1 MSLVADVL
9 SGAVRGGTSIMYA
22 GLGETVSEKAGVV
35 NLGTEGCMLVGA
47 LGGFATAYSTGSP
60 WLGVLVAAIAG
71 GLLAAIHAVLVIGRG
86 ANQFAS
92 GLTLL
97 FFALGLTSLYGAGY
111 VGKEIHALNPIAIPG
126 LSDIPFLGPIL
137 FDQDALTYLSYFTA
151 PALFLLMV
159 KTRPGLLLRTAGER
173 AEVLTVH
180 GYRISTVRYAAVIGG
195 GMLSGIGGAHLS
207 IAYAQSW
214 FENMIVGRGFIAVA
228 LVIFASWQPIR
239 VMAGAYLF
247 GAALALSPAL
257 QARGVDLPVL
267 NNQFALDVLPFVVT
281 LLVLAFLG
289 KRTLLAAPDELR
301 KVFDNTAS

>member
-1 MSLVADVL
+1 MSLVVDVL
-9 SGAVRGGTSIMYA
+9 SGAVRGGTSVMYGA
-22 GLGETVSEKAGVV
+22 LGETVSEKAGVV

-47 LGGFATAYSTGSP
+47 LAGFATASATGNP
-60 WLGVLVAAIAG
+60 WLGVLIAAVGGGALAG
-71 GLLAAIHAVLVIGRG
+71 LHAVLVISRG

-97 FFALGLTSLYGAGY
+97 FFALGLTSLYGADY

-137 FDQDALTYLSYFTA
+137 FHQDALTYLSYLTA
-151 PALFLLMV
+151 PALWWIMAS
-159 KTRPGLLLRTAGER
+159 TRPGLLLRTAGER

-180 GYRISTVRYAAVIGG
+180 GYRVATTRYLAVITGG
-195 GMLSGIGGAHLS
+195 ALAGIGGAHLS

-228 LVIFASWQPIR
+228 LVIFASWQPLR
-239 VMAGAYLF
+239 VMVGAYLF

-257 QARGVDLPVL
+257 QARGIGI
-267 NNQFALDVLPFVVT
+267 NQFALDVLPFLVT

-289 KRTLLAAPDELR
+289 KRTLLSAPAELR
-301 KVFDNTAS
+301 RVFDNTAT

>member
-1 MSLVADVL
+1 MSLVVDVL
-9 SGAVRGGTSIMYA
+9 SGAVRGGTSVMYA
-22 GLGETVSEKAGVV
+22 ALGETVSEKAGVV

-47 LGGFATAYSTGSP
+47 LAGFATASVTGNP
-60 WLGVLVAAIAG
+60 WLGVLLAAVG
-71 GLLAAIHAVLVIGRG
+71 GGALAAIHAVLVISRG

-97 FFALGLTSLYGAGY
+97 FFALGLTSLYGADY
-111 VGKEIHALNPIAIPG
+111 VGKEIHALNPIAVPG
-126 LSDIPFLGPIL
+126 LSHLPLLGPIL
-137 FDQDALTYLSYFTA
+137 FHQDALTYLSYLTA
-151 PALFLLMV
+151 PALWWIMAS
-159 KTRPGLLLRTAGER
+159 TRPGLLLRTAGER

-180 GYRISTVRYAAVIGG
+180 GYSVATTRYAAVITGG
-195 GMLSGIGGAHLS
+195 ALAGIGGAHLS

-228 LVIFASWQPIR
+228 LVIFASWQPLR

-257 QARGVDLPVL
+257 QARGIGI
-267 NNQFALDVLPFVVT
+267 NQFVLDVLPFLVT

-289 KRTLLAAPDELR
+289 KRTLLAAPQELR
-301 KVFDNTAS
+301 RVFDNTAA

>member
-1 MSLVADVL
+1 MSLVVDVL
-9 SGAVRGGTSIMYA
+9 SGAVRGGTSVMYGA
-22 GLGETVSEKAGVV
+22 LGETVSEKAGVV

-47 LGGFATAYSTGSP
+47 LAGFATASATGNP
-60 WLGVLVAAIAG
+60 WLGVLIAAVGGGALAG
-71 GLLAAIHAVLVIGRG
+71 IHAVLVISRG

-97 FFALGLTSLYGAGY
+97 FFALGLTSLYGADY

-137 FDQDALTYLSYFTA
+137 FHQDALTYLSYLTA
-151 PALFLLMV
+151 PALWWIMAS
-159 KTRPGLLLRTAGER
+159 TRPGLLLRTAGER

-180 GYRISTVRYAAVIGG
+180 GYRVATTRYLAVITGG
-195 GMLSGIGGAHLS
+195 ALAGIGGAHLS

-228 LVIFASWQPIR
+228 LVIFASWQPLR
-239 VMAGAYLF
+239 VMVGAYLF

-257 QARGVDLPVL
+257 QARGIGI
-267 NNQFALDVLPFVVT
+267 NQFALDVLPFLVT

-289 KRTLLAAPDELR
+289 KRTLLSAPAELR
-301 KVFDNTAS
+301 RVFDNTAT

>member
-1 MSLVADVL
+1 MSLIVDVL
-9 SGAVRGGTSIMYA
+9 SGAVRGGTSVMYA
-22 GLGETVSEKAGVV
+22 ALGETVSEKSGVI

-47 LGGFATAYSTGSP
+47 LGGFATASATGSP
-60 WLGVLVAAIAG
+60 WLGVLVAAAAG
-71 GLLAAIHAVLVIGRG
+71 GALALVHAVLVVSRG

-97 FFALGLTSLYGAGY
+97 FLALGLTSLFGADY
-111 VGKEIHALNPIAIPG
+111 VGRQIHALNPVAVPVLSGIPV
-126 LSDIPFLGPIL
+126 LGPVL
-137 FDQDALTYLSYFTA
+137 FHQDALTYLSYLTA
-151 PALFLLMV
+151 PLMWWV
-159 KTRPGLLLRTAGER
+159 MVATRPGLLLRTAGER

-180 GYRISTVRYAAVIGG
+180 GHRVAVTRYAAVVTGG
-195 GMLSGIGGAHLS
+195 ALAGVGGAHLS

-228 LVIFASWQPIR
+228 LVIFASWRPLR

-257 QARGVDLPVL
+257 QARGVGV
-267 NNQFALDVLPFVVT
+267 NQFALDVLPFLVT

-289 KRTLLAAPDELR
+289 RRTLLSAPQELR
-301 KVFDNTAS
+301 RVFDNTASG

>member
-1 MSLVADVL
+1 
-9 SGAVRGGTSIMYA
+9 MYA

-47 LGGFATAYSTGSP
+47 LAGFATAYSTGNP
-60 WLGVLVAAIAG
+60 WLGVIAAAAG
-71 GLLAAIHAVLVIGRG
+71 GAALALIHAVLVVSRG

-97 FFALGLTSLYGAGY
+97 FLALGLTSLYGASY
-111 VGKEIHALNPIAIPG
+111 VGKEINALNPIAIPG
-126 LSDIPFLGPIL
+126 LSDIPVLGPIL
-137 FDQDALTYLSYFTA
+137 FQQDALTYLSYLTA
-151 PALFLLMV
+151 PALWWIMV
-159 KTRPGLLLRTAGER
+159 KTKPGLLLRTAGER

-180 GYRISTVRYAAVIGG
+180 GYSVATTRYAAVVAGG
-195 GMLSGIGGAHLS
+195 ALAGVGGAHLS

-228 LVIFASWQPIR
+228 LVIFASWQPLR

-257 QARGVDLPVL
+257 QARGVGI
-267 NNQFALDVLPFVVT
+267 NQFALDVLPFLIT

-289 KRTLLAAPDELR
+289 KRTLLSAPDELR
-301 KVFDNTAS
+301 RVFDNTAT